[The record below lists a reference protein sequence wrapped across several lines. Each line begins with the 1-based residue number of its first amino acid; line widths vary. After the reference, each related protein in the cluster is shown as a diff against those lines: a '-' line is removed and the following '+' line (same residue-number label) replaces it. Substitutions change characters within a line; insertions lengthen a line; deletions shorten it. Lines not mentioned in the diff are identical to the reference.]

1 MLGSRYRLGKPTR
14 AVYAE
19 DGAKGFVLLPEG
31 AVLTIDSLESSGRLL
46 RIRWNNVLLLMF
58 CQDLIER
65 GIEIE
70 EPIPNPARAATQ
82 RL

>member
-1 MLGSRYRLGKPTR
+1 MLGSRYRLSKPTH

-19 DGAKGFVLLPEG
+19 DGLKGFVLLPEG
-31 AVLTIDSLESSGRLL
+31 AMLTVDSIESSGRLL
-46 RIRWNNVLLLMF
+46 KIRWNNVLLLMF

-65 GIEIE
+65 GIEVE
-70 EPIPNPARAATQ
+70 APPPKPARAASQ